1 MNVSVPK
8 QEALMIGFLALIPT
22 RRPTRDPVEL
32 DPGIVTF
39 VSDILRA
46 VRASRQRTAEQ
57 GAAGATRGRADRPEQ
72 SVQTARCA

>member
-1 MNVSVPK
+1 
-8 QEALMIGFLALIPT
+8 MIGFLALIPT
-22 RRPTRDPVEL
+22 PRPTRDSVEL

-46 VRASRQRTAEQ
+46 IRASRQRTAEQ
-57 GAAGATRGRADRPEQ
+57 GAAGATCGRAGRPSQ